1 MSDAARLAAPRQT
14 SSPSTAASAAAL
26 IGILI
31 LAAIVRLGQLSAQ
44 SLSMDEVKD
53 LELARAGAVSLQIS
67 EDRFPPLYHLLLGA
81 WLKVIPGDATGRG
94 FSTLCGVLTV
104 GAVGGLG
111 RVLGGRAAGLWAAGL
126 AAVAPFMTWYSVE
139 ARAYSLYLLLASVAL
154 WQFAAAMR
162 DNRWSHWAWFAAAS
176 IAGAYT
182 HYYFGLLIALSGLA
196 SLATRPRGA
205 ELRRGLATFAAIAAT
220 TAPSLWLL
228 KNDLDQP
235 WGYARDS
242 EFSPWALG
250 YTYFSYLSGYTLG
263 PSLRALH
270 ANSNSAA
277 VVAAAPWAA
286 ALGGAALLLVV
297 LGLAATPA
305 DRRARRAVWLVLFT
319 LAPAVTIGLV
329 SNWASFGYNTRHA
342 VWACLPLL
350 AVMAVG
356 IAHGR
361 PVWLKASAALLLAG
375 AFAFAHW
382 NRLTNPNHANE
393 DARAAAEFIAAEPPA
408 PVFVLSGYMTSP
420 LAAYLPQDWPLAA
433 LPEAKSGADAP
444 ARAEEL
450 ICARATPGRTFWLA
464 YTREF
469 HGDPQGVM
477 FAVLEEEFA
486 LQRAGQF
493 AGIRLYRG
501 TLTASRERT
510 LGQ

>member
-1 MSDAARLAAPRQT
+1 MSDAAKLDASTQT
-14 SSPSTAASAAAL
+14 PALTAAAGGAAL
-26 IGILI
+26 VAILI
-31 LAAIVRLGQLSAQ
+31 LAAIVRLTQLNAQ

-53 LELARAGAVSLQIS
+53 LQLARAGVANLQTS

-81 WLKVIPGDATGRG
+81 WLKVVPADATGRG
-94 FSTLCGVLTV
+94 FSALCGVLTV
-104 GAVGGLG
+104 AAVGGLG
-111 RVLGGRAAGLWAAGL
+111 SVLGGRAAGLWAAGL
-126 AAVAPFMTWYSVE
+126 TAVAPFMTWYSVE
-139 ARAYSLYLLLASVAL
+139 ARAYSLYLLLASVSL

-196 SLATRPRGA
+196 FLVTRPRGS
-205 ELRRGLATFAAIAAT
+205 ELRRGLATFVVIAVA

-228 KNDLDQP
+228 KHDLDQP

-242 EFSPWALG
+242 EFSPWALA

-263 PSLRALH
+263 PSLRTLH
-270 ANSNSAA
+270 ASPSGAA

-286 ALGGAALLLVV
+286 ALAGAALVLVA

-305 DRRARRAVWLVLFT
+305 DRRGREAVWLALFS
-319 LAPAVTIGLV
+319 LAPAAIIGLV
-329 SNWASFGYNTRHA
+329 SDWANFGYNARHA

-350 AVMAVG
+350 AVMSVG
-356 IAHGR
+356 IANGR
-361 PVWLKASAALLLAG
+361 PVWVSASAALLLAG
-375 AFAFAHW
+375 AFGAAHW

-393 DARAAAEFIAAEPPA
+393 DARAAAEFIAAEPQR
-408 PVFVLSGYMTSP
+408 PVFVISGYMTGP

-433 LPEAKSGADAP
+433 LPESKSGKDSP
-444 ARAEEL
+444 ARAAEL
-450 ICARATPGRTFWLA
+450 IRARATPGRTFWLA

-477 FAVLEEEFA
+477 FAALEEEFA

-501 TLTASRERT
+501 TLPASRERT